1 MAAANLKIVTA
12 AQMVALEQASERQG
26 VSTDRLMESAGL
38 AVAEAVRS
46 RLGGVAGAK
55 ILVLVGPGNN
65 GADGLVAARHLMRWG
80 AQASIYLATHRPTPD
95 PKMELA
101 LEYGVAVFS
110 SAEDP
115 ALTALDSHLHGCRLV
130 LDAVLGTGRARQLEG
145 SVKEQARRINAWR
158 TQSRDGGRDRQ
169 VFAMDLPTGLN
180 SDTGQTDP
188 NCIAADQTLALGF
201 PKVGLLTFP
210 GAGLVGQLRVLDIG
224 LPGDLE
230 PERDIDLELLSPDWV
245 GGHLPTRP
253 LDSHKGTFGH
263 VLIVAGSRNYAGA
276 AFLAAQAAVR
286 AGAGLVTLATPESVY
301 PIAAGKLTE
310 VIHLPLPEDDE
321 GLVLPAAAE
330 LIRSNISRY
339 DALAVGCG
347 LGQSEGT
354 RQFMER
360 LVLDQPQLPIPLVI
374 DADGLNNLSRLESW
388 WERLAGTTVLTP
400 HPGEMATLAGT
411 PTSEIQRDRIAA
423 ARKWADYWKVGLV
436 LKGAHTV
443 VARSNQ
449 AVRVSPFANPGLASG
464 GTGDVLTGI
473 IGGLMAQGLS
483 VDLAA
488 ACGVY
493 LHGQAGANA
502 ALDVGEAGLTAT
514 DLVQRLPQT
523 IGQLRHVNSA
533 SLEPQKISIKFA
545 RQQLLTKCVMLYL
558 ACSLIVI

>member
-1 MAAANLKIVTA
+1 MPVANLKIVNA

-46 RLGGVAGAK
+46 QLGGVAGAK
-55 ILVLVGPGNN
+55 VLVLVGPGNN

-80 AQASIYLATHRPTPD
+80 AQAGVYLATHRPTPD

-115 ALTALDSHLHGCRLV
+115 GLAELEGLLHGCRLV
-130 LDAVLGTGRARQLEG
+130 LDAVLGTGRARPLEDPL
-145 SVKEQARRINAWR
+145 KELAQRINAWR
-158 TQSRDGGRDRQ
+158 SAGRDRDHQ
-169 VFAMDLPTGLN
+169 VFALDLPTGLN
-180 SDTGQTDP
+180 ADTGQTDP
-188 NCIAADQTLALGF
+188 NSFTADQTLALGF
-201 PKVGLLTFP
+201 PKLGLLTFP

-224 LPGDLE
+224 LPRDLE
-230 PERDIDLELLSPDWV
+230 PERDIDLELLSPHWV
-245 GGHLPTRP
+245 GSHLPVRP

-263 VLIVAGSRNYAGA
+263 ALIVAGSRSYVGA

-310 VIHLPLPEDDE
+310 VIHFPLPEDQE
-321 GLVLPAAAE
+321 GLVRPEAAG
-330 LIRSNISRY
+330 LIRSKLSRY

-360 LVLDQPQLPIPLVI
+360 LILDQPQLPIPLVI
-374 DADGLNNLSRLESW
+374 DADGLNNLSGLERW
-388 WERLAGTTVLTP
+388 WERLTGTTVLTP
-400 HPGEMATLAGT
+400 HPGEMANLAGT
-411 PTSEIQRDRIAA
+411 PTSEIQGNRIGA
-423 ARKWADYWKVGLV
+423 ARKWADYWKVGVV

-443 VARSNQ
+443 VANSNQ

-473 IGGLMAQGLS
+473 IASLMAQGLS
-483 VDLAA
+483 ADLAA
-488 ACGVY
+488 SCGVY

-502 ALDVGEAGLTAT
+502 ALDLGDAGLTAT
-514 DLVQRLPQT
+514 DLVRRLPQT
-523 IGQLRHVNSA
+523 IGLLRHA
-533 SLEPQKISIKFA
+533 S
-545 RQQLLTKCVMLYL
+545 
-558 ACSLIVI
+558 